1 MTAVVCCT
9 GMFAWTQSNLAC
21 NECSRACSGPREPTR
36 EPSNTPS
43 PTGAPTLGPTSYPIR
58 RKWLGPKR
66 RSYKISSRGDVV
78 AYHSSAAE
86 HEWLDG
92 QRTGKICSTAN
103 KPNQILAAVAW
114 TNYSSG
120 CWRPAGRPA
129 PGPTNH
135 VHLSHF
141 LRRTG
146 ERELIEPL
154 TGIARHPFARVTC
167 ENQSAPLETAPRDA
181 LDYLVLRN
189 RCGDSGP
196 KPRTLLFDLG
206 ASVGFRGVSGGMYE
220 AAPDA
225 SASGTAPS
233 LPLLYR
239 LYEDRCL
246 EPDDIFAWEPNMRF
260 SATEWWGELPA
271 RLRAK
276 VRLYNT
282 YVEEGALADAADGA
296 QGRPASFIHMLE
308 AVAAPDHFVAVKVDI
323 DTPDVELTIVE
334 TLAERP
340 ELAALV
346 DELFFN
352 TTFSS
357 TASTLGPR
365 GSRIFRAR
373 RSGNL
378 PARRWRDNVR
388 GDVDTAIG
396 LLHRLRTLGI
406 RAHFWI

>member
-1 MTAVVCCT
+1 MFA
-9 GMFAWTQSNLAC
+9 GMFGP
-21 NECSRACSGPREPTR
+21 SRADPGAIQHALADRRTDTWAYVVPDPTEMAR
-36 EPSNTPS
+36 TEATVLQNIV
-43 PTGAPTLGPTSYPIR
+43 AR
-58 RKWLGPKR
+58 RR
-66 RSYKISSRGDVV
+66 RSLPFVGGRARV
-78 AYHSSAAE
+78 ARRPAH
-86 HEWLDG
+86 G
-92 QRTGKICSTAN
+92 QNLQHRN

-346 DELFFN
+346 DELFFEYHFFFDGLN
-352 TTFSS
+352 FGSARESHFS
-357 TASTLGPR
+357 
-365 GSRIFRAR
+365 RAPLR
-373 RSGNL
+373 ES
-378 PARRWRDNVR
+378 ARAQVA
-388 GDVDTAIG
+388 G
-396 LLHRLRTLGI
+396 
-406 RAHFWI
+406 